1 MSELVALGPG
11 DAETRWIGIRRH
23 QALLAMAGL
32 GLAGSGVLAHH
43 SSNARIGLGLVLLV
57 LAAPTSGGPTMAEIL
72 ATTLCFLARSR
83 WNSFSVREF
92 DDDVLLF
99 APHDV
104 AFRAYELDHRG
115 RLDLSGRDVAL
126 AESLVAL
133 VDAASA
139 ASEDQ
144 HVSQHVM
151 RRGAI
156 TGTMLGLPPSAP
168 PPDGWRLRN
177 SLVGHSLRLGDRST
191 LEFYERFTYL
201 RTSSELVRVFRVKD
215 FSSVPESKSLLEHVL
230 RTSVDVD
237 VAVHVDVVAGAK
249 AQRMAARAVHRV
261 RSDDVTTSAAGFRRT
276 ARASR
281 GFERLAQRE
290 VLVANGR
297 ALVRLGVF
305 IVVSASS
312 LEQLRLDSALLWRR
326 AHDGGLRL
334 ERGWGHQLEWF
345 RAQLPG
351 GPGW

>member
-1 MSELVALGPG
+1 MSEVVALGPT

-23 QALLAMAGL
+23 QALLAIAGL
-32 GLAGSGVLAHH
+32 VLAGVGLFAHH
-43 SSNARIGLGLVLLV
+43 PSGPEIGLGLILLA
-57 LAAPTSGGPTMAEIL
+57 LAIPMSGGLTTWEFVT
-72 ATTLCFLARSR
+72 TTLRYLARSR
-83 WNSFSVREF
+83 WHSFAIREF
-92 DDDVLLF
+92 NGDVLLF

-104 AFRAYELDHRG
+104 AFRTYELDHCG

-126 AESLVAL
+126 AESLIAL

-144 HVSQHVM
+144 HVSHHVT
-151 RRGAI
+151 RRGALA
-156 TGTMLGLPPSAP
+156 TTLLTLPPSTP
-168 PPDGWRLRN
+168 PPEGWRRGN
-177 SLVGHSLRLGDRST
+177 SLVGCSVHLGDESSR
-191 LEFYERFTYL
+191 EFYERFTYL
-201 RTSSELVRVFRVKD
+201 RADAELIRIFRVTD

-230 RTSVDVD
+230 RAPVDVD
-237 VAVHVDVVAGAK
+237 VSVHVDVVAGAR
-249 AQRMAARAVHRV
+249 AQRMAARAVHQM

-290 VLVANGR
+290 VLVADGR

-305 IVVSASS
+305 IVVSAST
-312 LEQLRLDSALLWRR
+312 LEQLHHDSAVLWQC

-334 ERGWGHQLEWF
+334 ERGWGRQLEWF

>member
-1 MSELVALGPG
+1 MSDLVALGPS
-11 DAETRWIGIRRH
+11 DAQTRWIGIRRH

-43 SSNARIGLGLVLLV
+43 SSNAQIALGVVLLV
-57 LAAPTSGGPTMAEIL
+57 LAVPTSGGPTVGEIL
-72 ATTLCFLARSR
+72 VVALRYLARSR
-83 WNSFSVREF
+83 WNSFTIREF
-92 DDDVLLF
+92 EDDVLLF

-104 AFRAYELDHRG
+104 AFRSYELDHRG

-126 AESLVAL
+126 AEALIAL

-144 HVSQHVM
+144 HVSHHVM
-151 RRGAI
+151 RRGAHA
-156 TGTMLGLPPSAP
+156 TSMLALPSSTPAP
-168 PPDGWRLRN
+168 EGWRLRN
-177 SLVGHSLRLGDRST
+177 SLAGQSVHLVEGST
-191 LEFYERFTYL
+191 VASYERFTYL
-201 RTSSELVRVFRVKD
+201 RTDAELMRVFRVKD
-215 FSSVPESKSLLEHVL
+215 FSSVPDSKSLLEQLL
-230 RTSVDVD
+230 RSPADVD

-249 AQRMAARAVHRV
+249 AQRMAARAVHQM
-261 RSDDVTTSAAGFRRT
+261 RSDDVTASAAGFRRT

-305 IVVSASS
+305 VVVTAPS
-312 LEQLRLDSALLWRR
+312 LEQLHQDCAVLWRR

-351 GPGW
+351 GLGW

>member
-1 MSELVALGPG
+1 MSEVVALGPA
-11 DAETRWIGIRRH
+11 DAEARWIGIRRH
-23 QALLAMAGL
+23 QAFLAIAGFALAGVGLLARHPSALEIAL
-32 GLAGSGVLAHH
+32 GLLLLA
-43 SSNARIGLGLVLLV
+43 
-57 LAAPTSGGPTMAEIL
+57 LAIPMGGGPTVGEFV
-72 ATTLCFLARSR
+72 ATALRYLTRSR
-83 WNSFSVREF
+83 WNSFAIREF
-92 DDDVLLF
+92 NGDVLLF

-104 AFRAYELDHRG
+104 AFRIYELDHRG
-115 RLDLSGRDVAL
+115 RLDLSGRNVAL
-126 AESLVAL
+126 AESLIAL

-139 ASEDQ
+139 ASEDH
-144 HVSQHVM
+144 HVSQHVT
-151 RRGAI
+151 RRGALA
-156 TGTMLGLPPSAP
+156 TTMLTLPPSTP
-168 PPDGWRLRN
+168 PPDGWRHCN
-177 SLVGHSLRLGDRST
+177 SLVGRSVHLVDGSS

-201 RTSSELVRVFRVKD
+201 RADAELIRIFRVTD

-230 RTSVDVD
+230 RTPIDVD
-237 VAVHVDVVAGAK
+237 VSVHVDVVAGAK
-249 AQRMAARAVHRV
+249 AQRMAARAVHQM
-261 RSDDVTTSAAGFRRT
+261 RSDDVTASAAGFRRT

-312 LEQLRLDSALLWRR
+312 LEQLHHDSAVLWRS

-334 ERGWGHQLEWF
+334 ERGWGRQLEWF

>member
-1 MSELVALGPG
+1 LGPT
-11 DAETRWIGIRRH
+11 DAEMRWIGIRRH
-23 QALLAMAGL
+23 QALLAMG
-32 GLAGSGVLAHH
+32 GLALGGTGLLAHH
-43 SSNARIGLGLVLLV
+43 SSALEIAVGLVLLALAV
-57 LAAPTSGGPTMAEIL
+57 PISAGPTVGELAATAL
-72 ATTLCFLARSR
+72 RYLARSR
-83 WNSFSVREF
+83 WNSFAIREF
-92 DDDVLLF
+92 NGDVLLF
-99 APHDV
+99 APYDV
-104 AFRAYELDHRG
+104 AFRVYELDHRG
-115 RLDLSGRDVAL
+115 RLDLLGRDVAL
-126 AESLVAL
+126 AESLLAL

-144 HVSQHVM
+144 HVSQHVL
-151 RRGAI
+151 RRGAFA
-156 TGTMLGLPPSAP
+156 TTMLTLPPSTP

-177 SLVGHSLRLGDRST
+177 SLAGPSVHLADGSS

-201 RTSSELVRVFRVKD
+201 RAEAELIRIFRVAD

-230 RTSVDVD
+230 RAPVDVD

-249 AQRMAARAVHRV
+249 AQRMAARAVHRM

-297 ALVRLGVF
+297 ALVRLAVF

-312 LEQLRLDSALLWRR
+312 LEQLHHDTAVLWRC

-334 ERGWGHQLEWF
+334 ERGWGRQLEWF

>member
-1 MSELVALGPG
+1 MSDLIALGPS

-23 QALLAMAGL
+23 QALLALAGL
-32 GLAGSGVLAHH
+32 GLAGAGVLAHH
-43 SSNARIGLGLVLLV
+43 SSVAEVALGVLL
-57 LAAPTSGGPTMAEIL
+57 LALAVPMSGGPTLGEIA
-72 ATTLCFLARSR
+72 ATALRYLARSR
-83 WNSFSVREF
+83 WNYFTIREF

-126 AESLVAL
+126 AESLTAL

-139 ASEDQ
+139 AREDQ

-151 RRGAI
+151 RRGGWA
-156 TGTMLGLPPSAP
+156 TTMLTLPSSTP
-168 PPDGWRLRN
+168 PPEGWRLRN
-177 SLVGHSLRLGDRST
+177 SLAAQSVHLGDGLT
-191 LEFYERFTYL
+191 LESYERFTYL
-201 RTSSELVRVFRVKD
+201 RTDTELVRVFRVKD
-215 FSSVPESKSLLEHVL
+215 FSAVPESKSLLEHFL
-230 RTSVDVD
+230 RTSGHVDVS
-237 VAVHVDVVAGAK
+237 VHVDVVAGAK
-249 AQRMAARAVHRV
+249 AQRMAARAVHQM
-261 RSDDVTTSAAGFRRT
+261 RSDDATTSAAGFRRA
-276 ARASR
+276 ARTSR
-281 GFERLAQRE
+281 RFERLAQRE

-305 IVVSASS
+305 IVVSAPS
-312 LEQLRLDSALLWRR
+312 LEQLHRDCGALWRR

-334 ERGWGHQLEWF
+334 ERGWGHQLDWF

>member
-1 MSELVALGPG
+1 MSDLIALGPS
-11 DAETRWIGIRRH
+11 DAEARWIGIRRH
-23 QALLAMAGL
+23 QALLAMVGL
-32 GLAGSGVLAHH
+32 GLAGVGVLAHH
-43 SSNARIGLGLVLLV
+43 PSYPEIALGVLLLV
-57 LAAPTSGGPTMAEIL
+57 LAAPMSGGSSLGEVV
-72 ATTLCFLARSR
+72 ATALCYLARSR
-83 WNSFSVREF
+83 WNYFTIREF

-126 AESLVAL
+126 AESLMAL

-139 ASEDQ
+139 SSEDQ

-151 RRGAI
+151 RRGAWA
-156 TGTMLGLPPSAP
+156 TTMLSLPVSTP
-168 PPDGWRLRN
+168 PPEGWRLRN
-177 SLVGHSLRLGDRST
+177 SLAAQSVHLAGGSSLES
-191 LEFYERFTYL
+191 YERFTYL
-201 RTSSELVRVFRVKD
+201 RTDAELVRVFRVKD
-215 FSSVPESKSLLEHVL
+215 FSAVPESKSLLEHVL
-230 RTSVDVD
+230 RTSGDVD

-249 AQRMAARAVHRV
+249 AQRMAARAVHQM
-261 RSDDVTTSAAGFRRT
+261 RSDDVTTSAAGFRRA
-276 ARASR
+276 ARTSR
-281 GFERLAQRE
+281 RFERLAQRE

-312 LEQLRLDSALLWRR
+312 LEQLHHDCAVLWRR

-334 ERGWGHQLEWF
+334 ERGWGHQLDWF

>member
-1 MSELVALGPG
+1 MSELIALGPS
-11 DAETRWIGIRRH
+11 DAEARWIGIRRH

-32 GLAGSGVLAHH
+32 GLVGVGILDHH
-43 SSNARIGLGLVLLV
+43 VSYVEIVLGIVLLALV
-57 LAAPTSGGPTMAEIL
+57 VPMSGGPTLGEIA
-72 ATTLCFLARSR
+72 ATALRYLARSR
-83 WNSFSVREF
+83 WNYFSLREF

-115 RLDLSGRDVAL
+115 RLDLSGRDIAL
-126 AESLVAL
+126 AESLMGV

-139 ASEDQ
+139 SSEDQ

-151 RRGAI
+151 RRGAWA
-156 TGTMLGLPPSAP
+156 TTMLTLPVSTP

-177 SLVGHSLRLGDRST
+177 SLAARSVHLGDGVTIES
-191 LEFYERFTYL
+191 YERFTYL
-201 RTSSELVRVFRVKD
+201 RTDAELMRVFRVKD
-215 FSSVPESKSLLEHVL
+215 FAAVPDSKSTLEQVL
-230 RTSVDVD
+230 RTSGHVD

-249 AQRMAARAVHRV
+249 AQRMAARAVHQM
-261 RSDDVTTSAAGFRRT
+261 RSDDVTTSAAGFRRA
-276 ARASR
+276 ARTSR
-281 GFERLAQRE
+281 RFERLAQRE

-312 LEQLRLDSALLWRR
+312 LEQLQRDCAVLWRR